1 MFALSPE
8 NTLRNSR
15 YSIGITLRG
24 SSGGSVA
31 MALASSQCGVGR
43 RVSIGDSR
51 NIALP
56 VSWLSFFMVLSLTR
70 QMSIASGVRI
80 GGFSG
85 VLPFL
90 RSWNVIFVSTQ
101 SMLGLCCMGQSYPRT
116 TEYSS
121 SSLVTNRSIMCDSLV
136 ENVIGRWH
144 CLSMVDV
151 VNPSNILSRIALSK

>member
-1 MFALSPE
+1 MFALLPE
-8 NTLRNSR
+8 NMSQNSR

-31 MALASSQCGVGR
+31 TALALSWCGAGQ

-70 QMSIASGVRI
+70 QMSIASGVGL

-90 RSWNVIFVSTQ
+90 GSWNVIFVSTQ
-101 SMLGLCCMGQSYPRT
+101 SMLGLCCMSQS
-116 TEYSS
+116 
-121 SSLVTNRSIMCDSLV
+121 
-136 ENVIGRWH
+136 
-144 CLSMVDV
+144 
-151 VNPSNILSRIALSK
+151 

>member
-1 MFALSPE
+1 MFALLPK
-8 NTLRNSR
+8 NMLQNSR

-31 MALASSQCGVGR
+31 MALASSQCGAGW

-51 NIALP
+51 NVALP

-70 QMSIASGVRI
+70 QMSIASGVGL

-90 RSWNVIFVSTQ
+90 GSWNVIFVSTQ
-101 SMLGLCCMGQSYPRT
+101 SMLRLCCVSQS
-116 TEYSS
+116 
-121 SSLVTNRSIMCDSLV
+121 
-136 ENVIGRWH
+136 
-144 CLSMVDV
+144 
-151 VNPSNILSRIALSK
+151 

>member
-1 MFALSPE
+1 MGPWNGFAASSRLILRWSGLCGASMFALSPE

-56 VSWLSFFMVLSLTR
+56 VSWLSFLMVLSFIR
-70 QMSIASGVRI
+70 QLYISYVVMIV
-80 GGFSG
+80 GFSG
-85 VLPFL
+85 SRPVL
-90 RSWNVIFVSTQ
+90 
-101 SMLGLCCMGQSYPRT
+101 G
-116 TEYSS
+116 
-121 SSLVTNRSIMCDSLV
+121 
-136 ENVIGRWH
+136 
-144 CLSMVDV
+144 
-151 VNPSNILSRIALSK
+151 